1 MKQIRKFIEFEVK
14 EVEGEDRTLSAVAS
28 TGAKDR
34 DGDIIEP
41 SGWKLKNFRKNPV
54 IMWAHEYRGTGA
66 LPIGN
71 APEIKIEDDRLKF
84 KVKFIEKEIYPFAE
98 TVFQM
103 YKKRYLR
110 TFSVGFIPIKSE
122 DIEDDE
128 DKDKK
133 GMFSGRRF
141 TSQELLEISG
151 CPVPSN
157 VEAMAERGM
166 KDVMAKSFG
175 LDNPNV
181 EDETNLKKGEMI
193 FESLFPHHNEANG
206 DIVPE
211 KVIACM
217 GALLGARGGIDLEFN
232 ARVIIYNHLVKHYES
247 MKKEAPEFKDYT
259 EPELREMFNEVWF
272 EELGDIITLEMKRK
286 DEEAEAKSG
295 RVLSEKNRS
304 LVKKCIDV
312 LTEVYNASEPKE
324 DEEGKEVFNCECI
337 KCGHKMKSKKHC
349 NDIKCPK
356 CGGQMR
362 RAERP
367 GPGREINEEDNKTL
381 ESIGKDLAEIE
392 KQIKG

>member
-1 MKQIRKFIEFEVK
+1 MDQIRKFIEFEVK

-28 TGAKDR
+28 TGVKDR

-41 SGWKLKNFRKNPV
+41 SGWKLRNFRKNPV
-54 IMWAHEYRGTGA
+54 IMWVHEYRGTGA

-71 APEIKIEDDRLKF
+71 APEVKIEDDKLKF
-84 KVKFIEKEIYPFAE
+84 KVKFVEKEIYPFAE

-110 TFSVGFIPIKSE
+110 TFSVGFIPLKSE
-122 DIEDDE
+122 ELDDD

-133 GMFSGRRF
+133 GMFSSRRY

-157 VEAMAERGM
+157 VEAMAETGM

-175 LDNPNV
+175 LSEPEKEITPGFD
-181 EDETNLKKGEMI
+181 
-193 FESLFPHHNEANG
+193 FESRLPHHDKDGSVNKNKLRAC
-206 DIVPE
+206 
-211 KVIACM
+211 IALVM
-217 GALLGARGGIDLEFN
+217 GARGGIDLEDETRDEVFS
-232 ARVIIYNHLVKHYES
+232 HLNSHSEKAYILFSKSKDETI
-247 MKKEAPEFKDYT
+247 KTYKDEEEA
-259 EPELREMFNEVWF
+259 LREMFDDVWF
-272 EELGDIITLEMKRK
+272 EELGDVMTLEMEYQGK
-286 DEEAEAKSG
+286 ESEIKSG

-304 LVKKCIDV
+304 LVKKCIDA
-312 LTEVYNASEPKE
+312 LNEVYSASEPKD

-367 GPGREINEEDNKTL
+367 GPGREISEEDNKTL
-381 ESIGKDLAEIE
+381 DSISNDLAEIE
-392 KQIKG
+392 KKIKS